1 MASVNAGHGLFRN
14 KKENGR
20 TVALTLGFAVDTIR
34 RNLCFSNVVISP
46 VWFRLCWFRLLQVA
60 VGMPVSRHPPHR
72 SQACGTTALGSCLR
86 SDAEALV
93 LPLVPW
99 SKRSTL
105 LPTSVCRSRSL
116 VQSFPW
122 PGAFS
127 PRTPPVVGQF
137 MLVEH
142 LCSLASQILR
152 PRPTSQAR
160 SCRTYGL

>member
-1 MASVNAGHGLFRN
+1 MVPCILYRMPIKFWSLYSLFFSVLSQGYRRTHGVKSCVN
-14 KKENGR
+14 
-20 TVALTLGFAVDTIR
+20 TI
-34 RNLCFSNVVISP
+34 
-46 VWFRLCWFRLLQVA
+46 RLLQVA